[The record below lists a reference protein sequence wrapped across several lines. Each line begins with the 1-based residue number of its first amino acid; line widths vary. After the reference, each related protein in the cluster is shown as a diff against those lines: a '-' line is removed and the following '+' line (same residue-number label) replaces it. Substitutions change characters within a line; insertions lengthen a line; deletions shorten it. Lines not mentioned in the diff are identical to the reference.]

1 MEIKETSLTSFEF
14 LENFQGLKVKLQNS
28 LPPDLISYQCENCES
43 DVILNGDGILK
54 LSEPLKKSIGIVIND
69 RVEKLIEAH
78 YKEQEECKDKICVHS
93 TATPENII
101 VSFPETNLEY
111 VTEFVLSNDCFKPKL
126 IVVQKYL
133 PQEVI
138 FVLYQKETVH
148 NEEYLEFIK
157 SNYVPHLDEIVEEN
171 VIFDDE
177 TALHYQQLMPRFSGG
192 GRKIRAKF
200 NYECYWCPKA
210 TLKMGHG
217 RFKYLKSYKAHFKKL
232 HHGEK
237 GTGVPMSTFLKNLEK
252 NDPKW
257 YCDNCDRYYSLGNYS
272 YHKEKCEQSG
282 DESNEPEIRPGPSN
296 DKKSVQKKRSRT
308 LNSSSDDDEQDS
320 ENEHLRTIDTVSKSI
335 DQPNKRIINT
345 TENDMEENV
354 DESSENTNTRDNA
367 MCVDESLERNR
378 SSRENIIGNDCE
390 VVEDRDINLRRKK
403 QSKTVEKDYSFLD
416 EIEDELLHSPK
427 LEPSFEQEHAQSPSG
442 SKEIT
447 EQLNI
452 EFEVHFDQP
461 ASSSKDVLNRWWL
474 DSPNNLYGDRGLGG
488 PHIFLPEDSEEFVQQ
503 CMTRYI
509 QHVKK
514 KALLDRKMQEAESV
528 EAQLLQFSLERDEPI
543 LDMYTNFVKIS
554 STKDVIRIFSEE
566 YEQLQIPAG
575 SKSSTAEKYKNRII
589 EFFNHMSNLYQNFHL
604 DWMLD
609 YKGEIEKMYKDGNT
623 SKEIFLPTKEDITSF
638 IKKFK
643 YGGKS
648 C

>member
-1 MEIKETSLTSFEF
+1 MEIKETSLTYFEF

-28 LPPDLISYQCENCES
+28 LPPDVISYQCENCDT

-54 LSEPLKKSIGIVIND
+54 LSEPLKDTIGIVIND
-69 RVEKLIEAH
+69 MVEKLIEAH
-78 YKEQEECKDKICVHS
+78 YKAQEECKGNICVHS
-93 TATPENII
+93 TVTPENII
-101 VSFPETNLEY
+101 VSFPETNLAY
-111 VTEFVLSNDCFKPKL
+111 VTDFLLSNDHFKPKL
-126 IVVQKYL
+126 MVVQEDL

-171 VIFDDE
+171 VIYDDE
-177 TALHYQQLMPRFSGG
+177 TALHYQQLMPRVSGG

-200 NYECYWCPKA
+200 NYQCTWCPKA
-210 TLKMGHG
+210 TIKMGQG

-272 YHKEKCEQSG
+272 YHIENCEQSG

-296 DKKSVQKKRSRT
+296 DKKSVQKKRSRILDT
-308 LNSSSDDDEQDS
+308 SSSDEQDS
-320 ENEHLRTIDTVSKSI
+320 ENETSQTKSI
-335 DQPNKRIINT
+335 DQPSERNINT
-345 TENDMEENV
+345 TANDMEKNV
-354 DESSENTNTRDNA
+354 EESCDSRNTRENA
-367 MCVDESLERNR
+367 MCVDESLEKNC
-378 SSRENIIGNDCE
+378 DD
-390 VVEDRDINLRRKK
+390 VEDLRSKK
-403 QSKTVEKDYSFLD
+403 QSTTFNVVGTTFEKDYSFLD
-416 EIEDELLHSPK
+416 EIEDELLYSPK
-427 LEPSFEQEHAQSPSG
+427 LEPSFEQDHAQAPSG
-442 SKEIT
+442 SKETT

-452 EFEVHFDQP
+452 EVEVHFDQQ
-461 ASSSKDVLNRWWL
+461 ASSSKDVLNKWWL

-503 CMTRYI
+503 CMKRYS

-543 LDMYTNFVKIS
+543 LDMYTNFVKLS
-554 STKDVIRIFSEE
+554 STKDVLRNFSEE

-575 SKSSTAEKYKNRII
+575 SKSSTAEKYKNRIV

-609 YKGEIEKMYKDGNT
+609 YKGGIEKMYKDGNT
-623 SKEIFLPTKEDITSF
+623 SNEIFLPTKEDITSF